1 MIAIMLE
8 EARLEVGERVLEVGT
23 GSGYHAALLAA
34 IVGPSNVVSIE
45 RHQALAERA
54 RETLSAA
61 GFGEVTVIVG
71 DGSLGFPARAPYDCI
86 LATAGAPRIPESWPS
101 QLAVRGRIV
110 APVGPSPHSQV
121 LVIVTRRE
129 DGTFET
135 REGTPCA
142 FVPLI
147 GEQAWPA

>member
-8 EARLEVGERVLEVGT
+8 EARLEAGERVLEIGT
-23 GSGYHAALLAA
+23 GSGYHAALIAA
-34 IVGPSNVVSIE
+34 LVGPSNVVSIE
-45 RHQALAERA
+45 RHAALAERA
-54 RETLSAA
+54 RASLAAA

-86 LATAGAPRIPESWPS
+86 LATAGAPRIPESWPP
-101 QLAVRGRIV
+101 QLTQRGRIV

-121 LVIVTRRE
+121 LVIMTRRE
-129 DGTFET
+129 DGTLET

-142 FVPLI
+142 FVPLV
-147 GEQAWPA
+147 GRQGWPA